1 MTESKQMTAIEITQ
15 AGGPEVLQPT
25 TRQIP
30 VPQEGEILIEIAT
43 AGVNRP
49 DVLQRMG
56 VYPPP
61 EGASDL
67 PGLEVAGEIVRV
79 GNGVDENWLGRKVC
93 ALMAGGG
100 YAEYAVADAGLC
112 LPVPA
117 GFTMTEAAALPETF
131 FTVWTN
137 VFEDGALREG
147 ERLLVHGGTSGIGTT
162 AIELATAF
170 GAEVIATAGSAEKC
184 DTLKKMGVIAA
195 HNYKEE
201 DWEKLITDAGGVDVI
216 LDMVGGAYVAK
227 NLNCLR
233 PGGRHVSIAFLGG
246 LTAEINIMQIMRGRL
261 TLTGSTLRAR
271 TNTEKARIASA
282 LAEKVWPLLE
292 DGKIKP
298 VIDSTF
304 PLADARKAHAL
315 MEASTHIGKI
325 ILTTE
330 E

>member
-1 MTESKQMTAIEITQ
+1 MSDQNQMTAIEITQ
-15 AGGPEVLQPT
+15 AGGPEVLQPAQ
-25 TRQIP
+25 RPIP
-30 VPQEGEILIEIAT
+30 SPADGEVLIKLAA

-56 VYPPP
+56 FYPPP

-67 PGLEVAGEIVRV
+67 PGLEVAGEIIRV
-79 GNGVDENWLGRKVC
+79 GNGIDENWIGRKVC

-117 GFTMTEAAALPETF
+117 GFTMAEAAALPETF

-137 VFEDGALREG
+137 VFEDGALQAG
-147 ERLLVHGGTSGIGTT
+147 ERLMVHGGTSGIGTT

-170 GAEVIATAGSAEKC
+170 GSEVITTAGSAEKC
-184 DTLKKMGVIAA
+184 ETLREMGVLAA
-195 HNYKEE
+195 YNYKED

-216 LDMVGGAYVAK
+216 LDMVGGPYVAK

-233 PGGRHVSIAFLGG
+233 PGGRHVSIAFLSGM
-246 LTAEINIMQIMRGRL
+246 TAEVNIMQIMRGKL

-271 TNTEKARIASA
+271 SNGEKARIARA
-282 LAEKVWPLLE
+282 LEEKVWPLLE
-292 DGKIKP
+292 SGKIKP
-298 VIDSTF
+298 VIDSIF
-304 PLADARKAHAL
+304 PMKEAHKAHTL

-330 E
+330 S